1 MYMNSSIQQRTKQLD
16 QENSFSQEMN
26 LHETKDLRNTGKISS
41 LLIAQ
46 ILKKDA
52 EQPSMLKHHLFPYV
66 CMRCRKESVF
76 CSSSVQTEDD
86 DLIQQ
91 TTSIEKY
98 KQTEK
103 NEFSTNFIKNF
114 SETDHKNNK
123 SNILSELT
131 TKKNELSKNI
141 III

>member
-1 MYMNSSIQQRTKQLD
+1 
-16 QENSFSQEMN
+16 
-26 LHETKDLRNTGKISS
+26 
-41 LLIAQ
+41 
-46 ILKKDA
+46 
-52 EQPSMLKHHLFPYV
+52 
-66 CMRCRKESVF
+66 MRCRKESVF

-98 KQTEK
+98 NRTEK